1 MYTQINPIILI
12 HPDTSLVRHMTPISK
27 AEFIQLVPL
36 EQLRSASIL
45 GAISEDAIEFLLERG
60 CIHRVQKREKIF
72 GYGDRGNTFY
82 IVGQGQI
89 DFYKHHNGESLLTR
103 EATFGNELGFV
114 SMIALHDRTGEA
126 YAHEDSL
133 LIEISSDVFA
143 SFHEEFP
150 FDFGIITLNLARDM
164 ARTLR
169 SLANSLVDVSSR
181 L

>member
-150 FDFGIITLNLARDM
+150 FDLKNVQLTRRI
-164 ARTLR
+164 
-169 SLANSLVDVSSR
+169 SV
-181 L
+181 